1 MQDLMLEAETFESV
15 GGWTI
20 DTQCIEA
27 MGSPY
32 LLAHGLGTNGPAW
45 GWQHAGACP
54 LGAGAHRLA
63 LRDLTGFDGRCDAVF
78 LTRDAARR
86 PPDEPRELAAFRRRG
101 CPTVVEEDPATYDL
115 IVCGG
120 GFAGLCTALAAR
132 RKGLKSLVIQDRGVV
147 GGCGSSEIRVWVG
160 GQVHLPPY
168 PALGNLAA
176 ALSPINGAPG
186 QTKDAER
193 FEDDRKRLLFTVG
206 RDLLLNE
213 CVIAV
218 ETDPDDPKRIAA
230 VVSRAVRTGR
240 ETRRRAALF
249 ADCTGDALLA
259 RLTGCE
265 TMYGR
270 EARAVFNE
278 PLAPEISDRM
288 VMGHST
294 LWETRRRDHEVPFP
308 DIDWGIPFD
317 EENALARCNCCWD
330 WETGQYRDQV
340 LEIERI
346 RDYGLMTCYANWS
359 FLKNRS
365 RRKDEW
371 RHSIEGGHAAG
382 RFPAAALRLR
392 VRRSR
397 GLSFHAPGGPLRQCD
412 RGLLGALQPRRHPG
426 GSGSPG
432 AGVGDHRPWPAAPQR
447 PTLRRVVG

>member
-1 MQDLMLEAETFESV
+1 MQELLIEAETFESV

-32 LLAHGLGTNGPAW
+32 LLAHELGTNGPAW

-86 PPDEPRELAAFRRRG
+86 PPDEPRELAAYRRRG

-168 PALGNLAA
+168 PALGNLA
-176 ALSPINGAPG
+176 
-186 QTKDAER
+186 
-193 FEDDRKRLLFTVG
+193 
-206 RDLLLNE
+206 
-213 CVIAV
+213 V
-218 ETDPDDPKRIAA
+218 ETDPADPKRIAA

-392 VRRSR
+392 VRRCR
-397 GLSFHAPGGPLRQCD
+397 GLSFHAPGGPLRQRD
-412 RGLLGALQPRRHPG
+412 RGLLGALQPRRHSG

-432 AGVGDHRPWPAAPQR
+432 AGVGDHRPRPAAPRR
-447 PTLRRVVG
+447 PALRRVGEAVRGLPVALLGLGCST

>member
-1 MQDLMLEAETFESV
+1 MQGLMLEAETFESI

-168 PALGNLAA
+168 PALGNLA
-176 ALSPINGAPG
+176 
-186 QTKDAER
+186 
-193 FEDDRKRLLFTVG
+193 
-206 RDLLLNE
+206 
-213 CVIAV
+213 V
-218 ETDPDDPKRIAA
+218 ETDPADPKRIAA

-317 EENALARCNCCWD
+317 EENALARFNCCWD

-426 GSGSPG
+426 GSGSPRSWG
-432 AGVGDHRPWPAAPQR
+432 WRS
-447 PTLRRVVG
+447 PTLACCTATANATAGSRVTGGRRPPVARLV